1 MKSIG
6 KLIQSFRKRDL
17 KNLSIGRAISL
28 IRKRQKLLDEK
39 KNSKE
44 YTLKLDEEFKKKI
57 SKLSKMN
64 IFQYLRHLNG
74 EQDEEERSDNE
85 SHSTNDGFED
95 KINSLEELIKE
106 NGEIKYKK
114 I

>member
-1 MKSIG
+1 
-6 KLIQSFRKRDL
+6 
-17 KNLSIGRAISL
+17 
-28 IRKRQKLLDEK
+28 
-39 KNSKE
+39 
-44 YTLKLDEEFKKKI
+44 
-57 SKLSKMN
+57 MN
-64 IFQYLRHLNG
+64 IFEYLRHLNG
-74 EQDEEERSDNE
+74 EQDEEKRSDNE